1 MQALLPT
8 YQLVRVKPGRVARGL
23 FLAGLLAG
31 FALGCSCS
39 ERAPAAA
46 VKATTEPK
54 GTPPALPAAAVKAT
68 AELKGTPPA
77 LPAAPELLRA
87 RQQFRAEQDG
97 RMRGELSP
105 LTRVGYVHLPEGEH
119 LVGSGDRATVRLD
132 PAASGAGE
140 VRLRVDAEGRAR
152 RLTLQAQPAI
162 ARNGVPVTAAVLASG
177 DVLTLG
183 RLRLL
188 VTGLPED
195 PAVALYDPAAPARQ
209 GYRELLYFPDDE
221 RFVTR
226 GRLERYPTPRAV
238 RLDASRGEPR
248 PLLALGTLHFSLGGA
263 ALTLEAYSD
272 SPATATAPAQLF
284 LIFKDKTSGQ
294 PDGSYGA
301 GRFLTPRLLAGDEV
315 VLDFNQAWN
324 PLCAYSHYF
333 HCPLPPRGN
342 WLPLA
347 IPAGERSYPAP

>member
-1 MQALLPT
+1 
-8 YQLVRVKPGRVARGL
+8 
-23 FLAGLLAG
+23 
-31 FALGCSCS
+31 
-39 ERAPAAA
+39 
-46 VKATTEPK
+46 
-54 GTPPALPAAAVKAT
+54 
-68 AELKGTPPA
+68 
-77 LPAAPELLRA
+77 
-87 RQQFRAEQDG
+87 
-97 RMRGELSP
+97 MRGELSP
-105 LTRVGYVHLPEGEH
+105 LARVDYVHLPVGEH
-119 LVGSGDRATVRLD
+119 LVGSGAGATVRLD
-132 PAASGAGE
+132 PEAGGAGE
-140 VRLRVDAEGRAR
+140 VRLRVDADGTAR
-152 RLTLQAQPAI
+152 RLALQARPAI

-177 DVLTLG
+177 DVLALG

-188 VTGLPED
+188 VAGLPED

-209 GYRELLYFPDDE
+209 GYRGLLYFPDDE

-248 PLLALGTLHFSLGGA
+248 PLIALGTLRFSLGGT
-263 ALTLEAYSD
+263 ALSLEAYSD

-284 LIFKDKTSGQ
+284 IIFKDQTGGQ

-333 HCPLPPRGN
+333 HCPLPPRRN

-347 IPAGERSYPAP
+347 IPAGERAYPGH

>member
-1 MQALLPT
+1 MQALRPPC
-8 YQLVRVKPGRVARGL
+8 QLVRVKSVARGL

-31 FALGCSCS
+31 GVLGCSRS
-39 ERAPAAA
+39 ERPPAAA
-46 VKATTEPK
+46 VKATTELP
-54 GTPPALPAAAVKAT
+54 GPPLALPS
-68 AELKGTPPA
+68 
-77 LPAAPELLRA
+77 APELARA

-105 LTRVGYVHLPEGEH
+105 LARVDYVHLPEGEH
-119 LVGSGDRATVRLD
+119 RVGSGDGATVRLD
-132 PAASGAGE
+132 PEASTGAGE
-140 VRLRVDAEGRAR
+140 VRLRVDADGTAR
-152 RLTLQAQPAI
+152 RLAVQARPAV
-162 ARNGVPVTAAVLASG
+162 ARNGVPVTTAVLASG
-177 DVLTLG
+177 DVLALG

-195 PAVALYDPAAPARQ
+195 PAVALYDPAAPAQ
-209 GYRELLYFPDDE
+209 KSYRGLLYFPDDE
-221 RFVTR
+221 RFVAR
-226 GRLERYPTPRAV
+226 GRLERYPTPRSV

-248 PLLALGTLHFSLGGA
+248 PLLALGTLHFTLGGTA
-263 ALTLEAYSD
+263 ASLEAYSD
-272 SPATATAPAQLF
+272 SPASGTAPAQLF
-284 LIFKDKTSGQ
+284 LIFKDQTNGQ

-333 HCPLPPRGN
+333 HCPLPPRRN

-347 IPAGERSYPAP
+347 IPAGERAYPAH

>member
-1 MQALLPT
+1 MQAVHT
-8 YQLVRVKPGRVARGL
+8 MGQRVRRKPGRVAGGL
-23 FLAGLLAG
+23 LVAGLLAG
-31 FALGCSCS
+31 GTAGCSRS

-46 VKATTEPK
+46 VEA
-54 GTPPALPAAAVKAT
+54 PPELRSPRPAD
-68 AELKGTPPA
+68 
-77 LPAAPELLRA
+77 PELLRA
-87 RQQFRAEQDG
+87 RRQFRAEQDA

-105 LTRVGYVHLPEGEH
+105 LARVDYVHLPEGENR
-119 LVGSGDRATVRLD
+119 VGSGDHAAVRLD
-132 PAASGAGE
+132 PAASGTGAGE
-140 VRLRVDAEGRAR
+140 VRLRVDVEGATR
-152 RLTLQAQPAI
+152 RLSLQARPAI

-177 DVLTLG
+177 DVLALG

-188 VTGLPED
+188 VAGLPED

-209 GYRELLYFPDDE
+209 EYRGLLYFPDDE

-248 PLLALGTLHFSLGGA
+248 PLLALGTLSFTLGGTA
-263 ALTLEAYSD
+263 ASLEAYSD

-284 LIFKDKTSGQ
+284 LIFKDQSNGQ

-333 HCPLPPRGN
+333 HCPLPPRRN

-347 IPAGERSYPAP
+347 IPAGERAYPAH